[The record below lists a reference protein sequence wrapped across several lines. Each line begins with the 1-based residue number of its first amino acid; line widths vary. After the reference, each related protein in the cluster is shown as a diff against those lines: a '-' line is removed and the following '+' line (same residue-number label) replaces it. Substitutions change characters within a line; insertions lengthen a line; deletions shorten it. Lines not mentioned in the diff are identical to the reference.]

1 MLAEVVVVS
10 IKTFDGCLSCDRMLK
25 KPHSKLA
32 SLILSSMFWF
42 AFSVSLYT
50 GSLGS

>member
-1 MLAEVVVVS
+1 MMLVVVDVFS
-10 IKTFDGCLSCDRMLK
+10 IKTFDECLSCDRMLK

-32 SLILSSMFWF
+32 SLIISSMFWF

-50 GSLGS
+50 GSLG